1 MRAPVPGVLQAA
13 QQLVEQDHLAA
24 GDHQAGG
31 HILVSGT
38 RLEAVL
44 LLRVVWGK
52 EAKMNGRQANV
63 AAEKERQGAW
73 LQCLLAAAAWRGW
86 ESVLL
91 AASMKLQRLLQSLD

>member
-1 MRAPVPGVLQAA
+1 VPGVLQAA
-13 QQLVEQDHLAA
+13 QQLVEQHHLAA

-63 AAEKERQGAW
+63 AAEKERRLAPVPAGGGQRGGVGKAYCW
-73 LQCLLAAAAWRGW
+73 LPP
-86 ESVLL
+86 
-91 AASMKLQRLLQSLD
+91 